1 MKRSLIS
8 MIVATT
14 LTTAAYAGDMD
25 TDNKWEKGAKDAWI
39 DGKAEATL
47 LFNGNLD
54 SFDIN
59 TDVKNGNVVL
69 TGKVE
74 NSVDKKLAEELVAN
88 IDGVTSVDNKLT
100 VVSDKDMEGDMS
112 DDMEDTVDEGTS
124 ELTDAKIATVIKTR
138 LLMDTDISGFDIDVD
153 VENGVVTLTGDVDS
167 DAERDLAVEIAKNAS
182 DVKDVESNLRVV
194 TETAMNY
201 YHCCFT
207 QKRGLGPFF
216 SGHVLQS
223 FPNRKKTR
231 EAQLLIFVRR
241 THSPFSTFFPFSII
255 LRALASEWRIIS
267 LISDV
272 SGIFFQY
279 FLGIELN
286 IAFVFTRAGLNI
298 FA

>member
-14 LTTAAYAGDMD
+14 LTTAACAGDMD

-100 VVSDKDMEGDMS
+100 IVSDKDMDGDMS

-138 LLMDTDISGFDIDVD
+138 LLMDTDISGFNIDVD
-153 VENGVVTLTGDVDS
+153 VENGVVMLSGDVDS

-182 DVKDVESNLRVV
+182 DVKNVKSDLRVV
-194 TETAMNY
+194 TKTAMN
-201 YHCCFT
+201 
-207 QKRGLGPFF
+207 
-216 SGHVLQS
+216 
-223 FPNRKKTR
+223 
-231 EAQLLIFVRR
+231 
-241 THSPFSTFFPFSII
+241 
-255 LRALASEWRIIS
+255 
-267 LISDV
+267 
-272 SGIFFQY
+272 
-279 FLGIELN
+279 
-286 IAFVFTRAGLNI
+286 
-298 FA
+298 

>member
-1 MKRSLIS
+1 MKRSILS
-8 MIVATT
+8 MIVATS

-59 TDVKNGNVVL
+59 TDVKDGNVVL

-74 NSVDKKLAEELVAN
+74 NSVDKKLAEELVTN

-100 VVSDKDMEGDMS
+100 VVADRDMHSDMS
-112 DDMEDTVDEGTS
+112 DDMEKGVEEGTS

-153 VENGVVTLTGDVDS
+153 VENGVVTLTGEVDS

-182 DVKDVESNLRVV
+182 DVKDVESDLRVV
-194 TETAMNY
+194 TETAMN
-201 YHCCFT
+201 
-207 QKRGLGPFF
+207 
-216 SGHVLQS
+216 
-223 FPNRKKTR
+223 
-231 EAQLLIFVRR
+231 
-241 THSPFSTFFPFSII
+241 
-255 LRALASEWRIIS
+255 
-267 LISDV
+267 
-272 SGIFFQY
+272 
-279 FLGIELN
+279 
-286 IAFVFTRAGLNI
+286 
-298 FA
+298 

>member
-1 MKRSLIS
+1 MTIYEFRQRRNVMKRSLIS

-167 DAERDLAVEIAKNAS
+167 DAERDLAVEIAENAS

-194 TETAMNY
+194 TETAMN
-201 YHCCFT
+201 
-207 QKRGLGPFF
+207 
-216 SGHVLQS
+216 
-223 FPNRKKTR
+223 
-231 EAQLLIFVRR
+231 
-241 THSPFSTFFPFSII
+241 
-255 LRALASEWRIIS
+255 
-267 LISDV
+267 
-272 SGIFFQY
+272 
-279 FLGIELN
+279 
-286 IAFVFTRAGLNI
+286 
-298 FA
+298 

>member
-1 MKRSLIS
+1 MLLCWQGSGIAKFEFRQRRNVMKRSILS
-8 MIVATT
+8 MIVATS

-100 VVSDKDMEGDMS
+100 VVADNDMHSDMS
-112 DDMEDTVDEGTS
+112 DDMEEGVEEGTS

-153 VENGVVTLTGDVDS
+153 VENGIVKLTGEVDS

-182 DVKDVESNLRVV
+182 DVKDVESDLRVV
-194 TETAMNY
+194 TETAMN
-201 YHCCFT
+201 
-207 QKRGLGPFF
+207 
-216 SGHVLQS
+216 
-223 FPNRKKTR
+223 
-231 EAQLLIFVRR
+231 
-241 THSPFSTFFPFSII
+241 
-255 LRALASEWRIIS
+255 
-267 LISDV
+267 
-272 SGIFFQY
+272 
-279 FLGIELN
+279 
-286 IAFVFTRAGLNI
+286 
-298 FA
+298 

>member
-1 MKRSLIS
+1 MTIYEFRQRRNVMKRSLIS

-25 TDNKWEKGAKDAWI
+25 TDSTSNKWEKGAKDAWI

-74 NSVDKKLAEELVAN
+74 NSVDKKLAEELVAS

-153 VENGVVTLTGDVDS
+153 VENGVVTLTGEVDS

-182 DVKDVESNLRVV
+182 DVKDVESNLCVV
-194 TETAMNY
+194 TETAMN
-201 YHCCFT
+201 
-207 QKRGLGPFF
+207 
-216 SGHVLQS
+216 
-223 FPNRKKTR
+223 
-231 EAQLLIFVRR
+231 
-241 THSPFSTFFPFSII
+241 
-255 LRALASEWRIIS
+255 
-267 LISDV
+267 
-272 SGIFFQY
+272 
-279 FLGIELN
+279 
-286 IAFVFTRAGLNI
+286 
-298 FA
+298 

>member
-1 MKRSLIS
+1 MKRTLLS
-8 MIVATT
+8 MIVATS
-14 LTTAAYAGDMD
+14 LTTAAYAGDMN

-194 TETAMNY
+194 TETAMN
-201 YHCCFT
+201 
-207 QKRGLGPFF
+207 
-216 SGHVLQS
+216 
-223 FPNRKKTR
+223 
-231 EAQLLIFVRR
+231 
-241 THSPFSTFFPFSII
+241 
-255 LRALASEWRIIS
+255 
-267 LISDV
+267 
-272 SGIFFQY
+272 
-279 FLGIELN
+279 
-286 IAFVFTRAGLNI
+286 
-298 FA
+298 

>member
-1 MKRSLIS
+1 MKRSIIS

-25 TDNKWEKGAKDAWI
+25 SDNKWEKGAKDAWI

-59 TDVKNGNVVL
+59 TDVKDGNVVL

-74 NSVDKKLAEELVAN
+74 NSVDKKLAEELVTN

-100 VVSDKDMEGDMS
+100 VVADNDMHKEMS

-153 VENGVVTLTGDVDS
+153 VEDGVVMLTGEVDS

-182 DVKDVESNLRVV
+182 DVKDVESDLRVV
-194 TETAMNY
+194 TKTAMN
-201 YHCCFT
+201 
-207 QKRGLGPFF
+207 
-216 SGHVLQS
+216 
-223 FPNRKKTR
+223 
-231 EAQLLIFVRR
+231 
-241 THSPFSTFFPFSII
+241 
-255 LRALASEWRIIS
+255 
-267 LISDV
+267 
-272 SGIFFQY
+272 
-279 FLGIELN
+279 
-286 IAFVFTRAGLNI
+286 
-298 FA
+298 

>member
-59 TDVKNGNVVL
+59 TDVKDGNVVL

-88 IDGVTSVDNKLT
+88 IEGVVSVDNKLT
-100 VVSDKDMEGDMS
+100 IVADDDMDSDLS
-112 DDMEDTVDEGTS
+112 DDAEDAVDEGTS

-153 VENGVVTLTGDVDS
+153 VENGVVTLTGEVDS

-182 DVKDVESNLRVV
+182 DVKDVENNLRVV
-194 TETAMNY
+194 TETVMN
-201 YHCCFT
+201 
-207 QKRGLGPFF
+207 
-216 SGHVLQS
+216 
-223 FPNRKKTR
+223 
-231 EAQLLIFVRR
+231 
-241 THSPFSTFFPFSII
+241 
-255 LRALASEWRIIS
+255 
-267 LISDV
+267 
-272 SGIFFQY
+272 
-279 FLGIELN
+279 
-286 IAFVFTRAGLNI
+286 
-298 FA
+298 

>member
-1 MKRSLIS
+1 MKRSILS
-8 MIVATT
+8 MIVATS

-100 VVSDKDMEGDMS
+100 VVADNDMHSDMS
-112 DDMEDTVDEGTS
+112 DDMEEGVEEGTS

-153 VENGVVTLTGDVDS
+153 VENGVVTLTGEVDS

-182 DVKDVESNLRVV
+182 DIKDVESDLRVV
-194 TETAMNY
+194 TETAMN
-201 YHCCFT
+201 
-207 QKRGLGPFF
+207 
-216 SGHVLQS
+216 
-223 FPNRKKTR
+223 
-231 EAQLLIFVRR
+231 
-241 THSPFSTFFPFSII
+241 
-255 LRALASEWRIIS
+255 
-267 LISDV
+267 
-272 SGIFFQY
+272 
-279 FLGIELN
+279 
-286 IAFVFTRAGLNI
+286 
-298 FA
+298 

>member
-1 MKRSLIS
+1 MKRSIIS

-25 TDNKWEKGAKDAWI
+25 TDNNWEKGAKDAWI

-59 TDVKNGNVVL
+59 TDVKDGNVVL

-88 IDGVTSVDNKLT
+88 IDGVSSVDNKLT
-100 VVSDKDMEGDMS
+100 VVNDNDMHKEMS

-153 VENGVVTLTGDVDS
+153 VENGVVTLTGEVDS

-182 DVKDVESNLRVV
+182 DVKDVDSDLRVV
-194 TETAMNY
+194 TETAMN
-201 YHCCFT
+201 
-207 QKRGLGPFF
+207 
-216 SGHVLQS
+216 
-223 FPNRKKTR
+223 
-231 EAQLLIFVRR
+231 
-241 THSPFSTFFPFSII
+241 
-255 LRALASEWRIIS
+255 
-267 LISDV
+267 
-272 SGIFFQY
+272 
-279 FLGIELN
+279 
-286 IAFVFTRAGLNI
+286 
-298 FA
+298 

>member
-1 MKRSLIS
+1 MFFENNGLRCWQGFGIYHCEFRQRRNVMKRSLIS

-100 VVSDKDMEGDMS
+100 IVSDKDMDGDMS

-153 VENGVVTLTGDVDS
+153 VENGVVMLTGDVDS

-182 DVKDVESNLRVV
+182 DVKDVKSDLRVV
-194 TETAMNY
+194 TKTAMN
-201 YHCCFT
+201 
-207 QKRGLGPFF
+207 
-216 SGHVLQS
+216 
-223 FPNRKKTR
+223 
-231 EAQLLIFVRR
+231 
-241 THSPFSTFFPFSII
+241 
-255 LRALASEWRIIS
+255 
-267 LISDV
+267 
-272 SGIFFQY
+272 
-279 FLGIELN
+279 
-286 IAFVFTRAGLNI
+286 
-298 FA
+298 

>member
-1 MKRSLIS
+1 MKRSILS
-8 MIVATT
+8 MIVATS

-100 VVSDKDMEGDMS
+100 VVADSDMHSDMS
-112 DDMEDTVDEGTS
+112 DDMEEGVEGGTS

-153 VENGVVTLTGDVDS
+153 VENGIVKLTGEVDS

-182 DVKDVESNLRVV
+182 DVKDVESDLRVV
-194 TETAMNY
+194 TETAMN
-201 YHCCFT
+201 
-207 QKRGLGPFF
+207 
-216 SGHVLQS
+216 
-223 FPNRKKTR
+223 
-231 EAQLLIFVRR
+231 
-241 THSPFSTFFPFSII
+241 
-255 LRALASEWRIIS
+255 
-267 LISDV
+267 
-272 SGIFFQY
+272 
-279 FLGIELN
+279 
-286 IAFVFTRAGLNI
+286 
-298 FA
+298 

>member
-1 MKRSLIS
+1 MKRSILS
-8 MIVATT
+8 MIVATS

-59 TDVKNGNVVL
+59 TDVKDGNVVL

-88 IDGVTSVDNKLT
+88 IEGVVSVDNKLT
-100 VVSDKDMEGDMS
+100 IVADDDMDSDLS
-112 DDMEDTVDEGTS
+112 DDAEDAVDEGTS

-153 VENGVVTLTGDVDS
+153 VENGVVTLTGEVDS

-182 DVKDVESNLRVV
+182 DVKDVENNLRVV
-194 TETAMNY
+194 TETVMN
-201 YHCCFT
+201 
-207 QKRGLGPFF
+207 
-216 SGHVLQS
+216 
-223 FPNRKKTR
+223 
-231 EAQLLIFVRR
+231 
-241 THSPFSTFFPFSII
+241 
-255 LRALASEWRIIS
+255 
-267 LISDV
+267 
-272 SGIFFQY
+272 
-279 FLGIELN
+279 
-286 IAFVFTRAGLNI
+286 
-298 FA
+298 

>member
-1 MKRSLIS
+1 MKRSILS
-8 MIVATT
+8 MIVATS

-100 VVSDKDMEGDMS
+100 VVADNDMHQEMS
-112 DDMEDTVDEGTS
+112 DDMEDTVDEGTN

-153 VENGVVTLTGDVDS
+153 VENGVVTLTGEVDS
-167 DAERDLAVEIAKNAS
+167 DAERDLAIEIAKNAS
-182 DVKDVESNLRVV
+182 DVKDVESDLRVV
-194 TETAMNY
+194 TETTTN
-201 YHCCFT
+201 
-207 QKRGLGPFF
+207 
-216 SGHVLQS
+216 
-223 FPNRKKTR
+223 
-231 EAQLLIFVRR
+231 
-241 THSPFSTFFPFSII
+241 
-255 LRALASEWRIIS
+255 
-267 LISDV
+267 
-272 SGIFFQY
+272 
-279 FLGIELN
+279 
-286 IAFVFTRAGLNI
+286 
-298 FA
+298 

>member
-1 MKRSLIS
+1 MKRSIIS

-25 TDNKWEKGAKDAWI
+25 SDNKWEKGAKDAWI

-59 TDVKNGNVVL
+59 TDVKDGNVVL

-88 IDGVTSVDNKLT
+88 IDGVSSVDNKLT
-100 VVSDKDMEGDMS
+100 VVADNDMHKEMS
-112 DDMEDTVDEGTS
+112 DDVEDTVDEGTS

-153 VENGVVTLTGDVDS
+153 VEDGVVMLTGEVDS

-182 DVKDVESNLRVV
+182 DVKDVESDLRVV
-194 TETAMNY
+194 TETAMN
-201 YHCCFT
+201 
-207 QKRGLGPFF
+207 
-216 SGHVLQS
+216 
-223 FPNRKKTR
+223 
-231 EAQLLIFVRR
+231 
-241 THSPFSTFFPFSII
+241 
-255 LRALASEWRIIS
+255 
-267 LISDV
+267 
-272 SGIFFQY
+272 
-279 FLGIELN
+279 
-286 IAFVFTRAGLNI
+286 
-298 FA
+298 

>member
-1 MKRSLIS
+1 
-8 MIVATT
+8 
-14 LTTAAYAGDMD
+14 
-25 TDNKWEKGAKDAWI
+25 AKDAWI

-194 TETAMNY
+194 TETAMN
-201 YHCCFT
+201 
-207 QKRGLGPFF
+207 
-216 SGHVLQS
+216 
-223 FPNRKKTR
+223 
-231 EAQLLIFVRR
+231 
-241 THSPFSTFFPFSII
+241 
-255 LRALASEWRIIS
+255 
-267 LISDV
+267 
-272 SGIFFQY
+272 
-279 FLGIELN
+279 
-286 IAFVFTRAGLNI
+286 
-298 FA
+298 

>member
-59 TDVKNGNVVL
+59 TDVKDGNVVL

-74 NSVDKKLAEELVAN
+74 NSVDKKLAEELIAN
-88 IDGVTSVDNKLT
+88 IDGVMSVDNKLT
-100 VVSDKDMEGDMS
+100 VVSDKDMHDGMS
-112 DDMEDTVDEGTS
+112 DDMEDAADEGTS

-153 VENGVVTLTGDVDS
+153 VENGVVTLTGEVDS
-167 DAERDLAVEIAKNAS
+167 DAEHDLAVEIAKNAS

-194 TETAMNY
+194 TETAMN
-201 YHCCFT
+201 
-207 QKRGLGPFF
+207 
-216 SGHVLQS
+216 
-223 FPNRKKTR
+223 
-231 EAQLLIFVRR
+231 
-241 THSPFSTFFPFSII
+241 
-255 LRALASEWRIIS
+255 
-267 LISDV
+267 
-272 SGIFFQY
+272 
-279 FLGIELN
+279 
-286 IAFVFTRAGLNI
+286 
-298 FA
+298 

>member
-194 TETAMNY
+194 TETAAN
-201 YHCCFT
+201 
-207 QKRGLGPFF
+207 
-216 SGHVLQS
+216 
-223 FPNRKKTR
+223 
-231 EAQLLIFVRR
+231 
-241 THSPFSTFFPFSII
+241 
-255 LRALASEWRIIS
+255 
-267 LISDV
+267 
-272 SGIFFQY
+272 
-279 FLGIELN
+279 
-286 IAFVFTRAGLNI
+286 
-298 FA
+298 

>member
-1 MKRSLIS
+1 MKRSILS
-8 MIVATT
+8 MIVATS

-59 TDVKNGNVVL
+59 TDVKDGNVVL

-74 NSVDKKLAEELVAN
+74 YSVDKKLAEELVAN

-100 VVSDKDMEGDMS
+100 VVADNDMHSDMS
-112 DDMEDTVDEGTS
+112 DDMEEGVEEGTS

-153 VENGVVTLTGDVDS
+153 VENGIVKLTGEVDS

-182 DVKDVESNLRVV
+182 DVKDVESDLRVV
-194 TETAMNY
+194 TETAMN
-201 YHCCFT
+201 
-207 QKRGLGPFF
+207 
-216 SGHVLQS
+216 
-223 FPNRKKTR
+223 
-231 EAQLLIFVRR
+231 
-241 THSPFSTFFPFSII
+241 
-255 LRALASEWRIIS
+255 
-267 LISDV
+267 
-272 SGIFFQY
+272 
-279 FLGIELN
+279 
-286 IAFVFTRAGLNI
+286 
-298 FA
+298 

>member
-1 MKRSLIS
+1 MTIYEFRQRRNVMKRSLIS

-100 VVSDKDMEGDMS
+100 IVSDKDMEGDMS

-194 TETAMNY
+194 TETAMN
-201 YHCCFT
+201 
-207 QKRGLGPFF
+207 
-216 SGHVLQS
+216 
-223 FPNRKKTR
+223 
-231 EAQLLIFVRR
+231 
-241 THSPFSTFFPFSII
+241 
-255 LRALASEWRIIS
+255 
-267 LISDV
+267 
-272 SGIFFQY
+272 
-279 FLGIELN
+279 
-286 IAFVFTRAGLNI
+286 
-298 FA
+298 

>member
-1 MKRSLIS
+1 MKRSIIS

-25 TDNKWEKGAKDAWI
+25 SDNKWEKGAKDAWI

-59 TDVKNGNVVL
+59 TDVKDGNVVL

-74 NSVDKKLAEELVAN
+74 NSVDKKLAEELVTN

-100 VVSDKDMEGDMS
+100 VVADNDMHKEMS

-153 VENGVVTLTGDVDS
+153 VEDGVVMLTGEVDS

-182 DVKDVESNLRVV
+182 DVKDVESDLRVV
-194 TETAMNY
+194 TETAMN
-201 YHCCFT
+201 
-207 QKRGLGPFF
+207 
-216 SGHVLQS
+216 
-223 FPNRKKTR
+223 
-231 EAQLLIFVRR
+231 
-241 THSPFSTFFPFSII
+241 
-255 LRALASEWRIIS
+255 
-267 LISDV
+267 
-272 SGIFFQY
+272 
-279 FLGIELN
+279 
-286 IAFVFTRAGLNI
+286 
-298 FA
+298 

>member
-100 VVSDKDMEGDMS
+100 IVSDKDMEGDMS
-112 DDMEDTVDEGTS
+112 DDVEDTVDEGTS

-194 TETAMNY
+194 TETAMN
-201 YHCCFT
+201 
-207 QKRGLGPFF
+207 
-216 SGHVLQS
+216 
-223 FPNRKKTR
+223 
-231 EAQLLIFVRR
+231 
-241 THSPFSTFFPFSII
+241 
-255 LRALASEWRIIS
+255 
-267 LISDV
+267 
-272 SGIFFQY
+272 
-279 FLGIELN
+279 
-286 IAFVFTRAGLNI
+286 
-298 FA
+298 

>member
-1 MKRSLIS
+1 MTIYEFRQRRNVMKRSLIS

-112 DDMEDTVDEGTS
+112 DDMEEGVEEGTS

-153 VENGVVTLTGDVDS
+153 VENGVVTLTGEVDS

-182 DVKDVESNLRVV
+182 DVKDVESDLRVV
-194 TETAMNY
+194 TETAMN
-201 YHCCFT
+201 
-207 QKRGLGPFF
+207 
-216 SGHVLQS
+216 
-223 FPNRKKTR
+223 
-231 EAQLLIFVRR
+231 
-241 THSPFSTFFPFSII
+241 
-255 LRALASEWRIIS
+255 
-267 LISDV
+267 
-272 SGIFFQY
+272 
-279 FLGIELN
+279 
-286 IAFVFTRAGLNI
+286 
-298 FA
+298 

>member
-25 TDNKWEKGAKDAWI
+25 TDSKWEKGAKDAWI

-194 TETAMNY
+194 TETAMN
-201 YHCCFT
+201 
-207 QKRGLGPFF
+207 
-216 SGHVLQS
+216 
-223 FPNRKKTR
+223 
-231 EAQLLIFVRR
+231 
-241 THSPFSTFFPFSII
+241 
-255 LRALASEWRIIS
+255 
-267 LISDV
+267 
-272 SGIFFQY
+272 
-279 FLGIELN
+279 
-286 IAFVFTRAGLNI
+286 
-298 FA
+298 